1 MDSHAHPIPSA
12 PPQSASGFS
21 LIEMMVV
28 VSLMAILA
36 GLAAPSFTG
45 MIESYQVASARDNL
59 LSTLQFARTEAIR
72 TGQPITVR
80 RRADCPS
87 NNWGCGWIVFRDT
100 NGDNV
105 QQAAE
110 PLVRGTELQRG
121 VSIQA
126 NNVAAN
132 NFVRVNSF
140 DQFAGSMF
148 FAFQM
153 APINTPNSTS
163 CIALT
168 FSSGMRATS
177 TKGSGSCPT

>member
-1 MDSHAHPIPSA
+1 MDSPAHPIPSA
-12 PPQSASGFS
+12 PSKSARGFS

-28 VSLMAILA
+28 VSLLAILA

-80 RRADCPS
+80 RRGGCPS
-87 NNWGCGWIVFRDT
+87 NNWGCGWIVFQDT
-100 NGDNV
+100 NGDNLR
-105 QQAAE
+105 QAAE
-110 PLVRGTELQRG
+110 PLIRATELQRG
-121 VSIQA
+121 VSIRA

-140 DQFAGSMF
+140 GQFAGSMF
-148 FAFQM
+148 FAYQM
-153 APINTPNSTS
+153 APINTPDSRH

-177 TKGSGSCPT
+177 TKGSDNCP